1 VPVSPDDGGGLGRR
15 VLALYQRAVQE
26 LLGLLARR
34 ITRRMDRDNA
44 PTVPQEVAEVRRDA
58 EEIVGRLGREA
69 VPAVAE
75 AVRAGHDLGVTAA
88 AADLKAA
95 GNDAAAAAGAA
106 LGDLAHILEDAKART
121 RALDLQVLRA
131 TTDAYQRSVVDA
143 TARVLDGSMTRRQAS
158 AQVVARLGEQ
168 GLTVTDS
175 RGRRWE
181 TGAFAEMSV
190 RTAAGQAAVQ
200 GHVDRLRAAGHD
212 LVVVSDAPQ
221 ECHLCRPWE
230 SKVLSLGA
238 AGRGDLRVSSRL
250 GDGMVTVHVAGTLA
264 EATAAGLFHPQ
275 CRHRLAAFLPG
286 VTKPPTHTEDP
297 EGDRLRQRQRALE
310 RQVRAAKR
318 QALALKEARDAA
330 LATSGRKRLP
340 VGDPIGQRYRQ
351 ALARQRASTARHD
364 EFVAEH
370 DLKRLS
376 YRLNLKA
383 R

>member
-1 VPVSPDDGGGLGRR
+1 MPVSPEFGRELAR
-15 VLALYQRAVQE
+15 AVLAIYQRAVSE

-34 ITRRMDRDNA
+34 ITRRMDRDDA
-44 PTVPQEVAEVRRDA
+44 PSVPQEVAEVRRDA

-75 AVRAGHDLGVTAA
+75 AIRAGHERGVEAAISDLRTAGPAGGVVGG
-88 AADLKAA
+88 AA
-95 GNDAAAAAGAA
+95 GE
-106 LGDLAHILEDAKART
+106 LAQILADART
-121 RALDLQVLRA
+121 RSRALDLQVLRA
-131 TTDAYQRSVVDA
+131 TTDAYQHAVADA

-181 TGAFAEMSV
+181 AGAYSEMAV

-221 ECHLCRPWE
+221 ECARCRFWE
-230 SKVLSLGA
+230 SRVISLGA
-238 AGRGDLRVSSRL
+238 TGRGTLRVPSRL
-250 GDGMVTVHVAGTLA
+250 GGGMVTVYVAGTLA
-264 EATAAGLFHPQ
+264 EAIAAGLFHPS
-275 CRHRLAAFLPG
+275 CRHRLVAFLPG
-286 VTKPPTHTEDP
+286 VTKPPTDTEDP

-318 QALALKEARDAA
+318 QVLALKAARDEALAA
-330 LATSGRKRLP
+330 LSRKRLP
-340 VGDPIGQRYRQ
+340 AGDPVEQRYRQ
-351 ALARQRASTARHD
+351 ALGRQRAATARHD
-364 EFVAEH
+364 EFVADH
-370 DLKRLS
+370 DLKRLG
-376 YRLNLKA
+376 YRLNLTA